1 MGTAPV
7 SVTGATAAPA
17 TTTPE
22 IFAGDVTSPA
32 GFRASGVH
40 CGLKKSNL
48 DLALVVSDRPAS
60 VAGVFTTNQVK
71 AAPVLYSQRIVA
83 SGAARAIVCNSGNA
97 NACTGDQ
104 GLRDSQETAALVA
117 EELGLL
123 SNQVIVASTG
133 VIGVPL
139 DMAKLR
145 SGIPRAVADLGTSG
159 ETASRAIMTTD
170 NFPKVCAARFRVGE
184 MAHGGSGRGGA
195 EVTIGG
201 MTKGAGMIQPN
212 MATTLC
218 FVTTDAGV
226 SAETLQAALRT
237 AVAGSYNSITVD
249 GDTSTN
255 DAVIV
260 LANGAS
266 GVRVE
271 NGTGEHEAFVEALSS
286 VLLELAKMIVRDA
299 EGGTKVIAIRVEGAR
314 DDEEAR
320 RAAFTIANSPLV
332 KTAFYGCQANWGR
345 ILAAAGRAG
354 VAMNEAKSGVWF
366 NDIRVVRDGL
376 AVGRDM
382 RAAEA
387 EMRKPEITVR
397 VDLGVGEGRGQVWT
411 SDLTEEYIRIN
422 GSYIS

>member
-1 MGTAPV
+1 V
-7 SVTGATAAPA
+7 SAAPA
-17 TTTPE
+17 GSSAPSVE
-22 IFAGDVTSPA
+22 VFKGDVTSPA
-32 GFRASGVH
+32 GYRASGVY

-48 DLALVVSDRPAS
+48 DLALVVSDRPAAA
-60 VAGVFTTNQVK
+60 AGVFTTNLVK

-83 SGAARAIVCNSGNA
+83 SGAARAMVCNSGNA
-97 NACTGDQ
+97 NACTGEA
-104 GLRDSQETAALVA
+104 GLRDTQETAARVA
-117 EELGLL
+117 DELGLV

-139 DMAKLR
+139 DMEKLR
-145 SGIPRAVADLGTSG
+145 AGIPRVVAELGTSG
-159 ETASRAIMTTD
+159 DSAARAIMTTD
-170 NFPKVCAARFRVGE
+170 NFPKTCAARFRVGDT
-184 MAHGGSGRGGA
+184 

-201 MTKGAGMIQPN
+201 MTKGAGMIHPDL
-212 MATTLC
+212 ATTLC
-218 FVTTDAGV
+218 FLTTDAGV
-226 SAETLQAALRT
+226 AAEPLQAALVA

-255 DAVIV
+255 DSVVV

-266 GVRVE
+266 TVQIE
-271 NGTGEHEAFVEALSS
+271 SGTPEYELFVQALTT
-286 VLLELAKMIVRDA
+286 VALDLAKMIVRDA
-299 EGGTKVIAIRVEGAR
+299 EGGTKLIAIRVEGAR
-314 DDEEAR
+314 DDAEAR

-354 VAMNEAKSGVWF
+354 VAMNEAASEVWF
-366 NDIRVVRDGL
+366 NDIRVVHDGL
-376 AVGRDM
+376 AVGRDL

-387 EMRKPEITVR
+387 EMRKPEVAVR
-397 VDLGVGEGRGQVWT
+397 VNLGVGSGQALVWT

>member
-1 MGTAPV
+1 MGTAPLPV
-7 SVTGATAAPA
+7 SAAPA
-17 TTTPE
+17 GSSAPSVE
-22 IFAGDVTSPA
+22 VFKGDVTSPA
-32 GFRASGVH
+32 GYRASGVY

-48 DLALVVSDRPAS
+48 DLALVVSDRPAAA
-60 VAGVFTTNQVK
+60 AGVFTTNLVK

-83 SGAARAIVCNSGNA
+83 SGAARAMVCNSGNA
-97 NACTGDQ
+97 NACTGEA
-104 GLRDSQETAALVA
+104 GLRDTQETAALVA
-117 EELGLL
+117 DELGLL

-145 SGIPRAVADLGTSG
+145 SGIPRAVAELGTSG
-159 ETASRAIMTTD
+159 ESAARAIMTTD
-170 NFPKVCAARFRVGE
+170 NFPKTSAARFRAGDC
-184 MAHGGSGRGGA
+184 

-201 MTKGAGMIQPN
+201 MTKGAGMIHPDL
-212 MATTLC
+212 ATTLC
-218 FVTTDAGV
+218 FLTTDAGMA
-226 SAETLQAALRT
+226 AEPLQAALRA

-255 DAVIV
+255 DSVVV

-266 GVRVE
+266 GAQIER
-271 NGTGEHEAFVEALSS
+271 GTPAYETFVEALST
-286 VLLELAKMIVRDA
+286 VTLELAKMIVRDA
-299 EGGTKVIAIRVEGAR
+299 EGGTKLIAIRVEGAR
-314 DDEEAR
+314 DDGEAR

-354 VAMNEAKSGVWF
+354 VAMNEAASEVWF
-366 NDIRVVRDGL
+366 NDIRVVHDGL
-376 AVGRDM
+376 AVGRDL

-387 EMRKPEITVR
+387 EMRKPEVAVR
-397 VDLGVGEGRGQVWT
+397 VNLGVGSGQALVWT

>member
-1 MGTAPV
+1 MGTAPL
-7 SVTGATAAPA
+7 SVTAAPA
-17 TTTPE
+17 GPSTSSVE
-22 IFAGDVTSPA
+22 VFAGDVTSPA
-32 GFRASGVH
+32 GYRASGVH

-83 SGAARAIVCNSGNA
+83 GGAARAMVCNSGNA
-97 NACTGDQ
+97 NACTGEA
-104 GLRDSQETAALVA
+104 GLRDTQETAARVA
-117 EELGLL
+117 DELGLV

-139 DMAKLR
+139 DMEKLR
-145 SGIPRAVADLGTSG
+145 AGIPRVVAELGTSG
-159 ETASRAIMTTD
+159 DTAARAIMTTD
-170 NFPKVCAARFRVGE
+170 NFPKTCAARFRVGDT
-184 MAHGGSGRGGA
+184 

-201 MTKGAGMIQPN
+201 MTKGAGMIHPDL
-212 MATTLC
+212 ATTLC
-218 FVTTDAGV
+218 FLTTDAGV
-226 SAETLQAALRT
+226 AAEPLQAALVA

-255 DAVIV
+255 DSVVV

-266 GVRVE
+266 GARIE
-271 NGTGEHEAFVEALSS
+271 SGTPAYQSFVEALST
-286 VLLELAKMIVRDA
+286 VALELAKMIVRDA
-299 EGGTKVIAIRVEGAR
+299 EGGTKLIAIRVEGAR
-314 DDEEAR
+314 DDAEAR

-354 VAMNEAKSGVWF
+354 VAMNEAASEVWF

-376 AVGRDM
+376 AVGRDL

-387 EMRKPEITVR
+387 EMRKPEVAVR
-397 VDLGVGEGRGQVWT
+397 VNLGVGSGTALVWT

>member
-1 MGTAPV
+1 MGTAPLP
-7 SVTGATAAPA
+7 VTVAAVA
-17 TTTPE
+17 VTRPE
-22 IFAGDVTSPA
+22 IFAGDCTSPA
-32 GFRASGVH
+32 GYRAAGVH

-83 SGAARAIVCNSGNA
+83 SGAARAIVCNAGNA
-97 NACTGDQ
+97 NACTGEA
-104 GLRDSQETAALVA
+104 GLRDTQETAALVA
-117 EELGLL
+117 EELGLV
-123 SNQVIVASTG
+123 SSQVIVASTG

-139 DMAKLR
+139 DMEKLR
-145 SGIPRAVADLGTSG
+145 AGIPRVVADLGPAG
-159 ETASRAIMTTD
+159 DTAARAIMTTD
-170 NFPKVCAARFRVGE
+170 NFPKTSAARFRI
-184 MAHGGSGRGGA
+184 GST
-195 EVTIGG
+195 EVTVGG

-218 FVTTDAGV
+218 FVTTDAAV
-226 SAETLQAALRT
+226 APETLQAALRI
-237 AVAGSYNSITVD
+237 AVDRSYNSITVD

-255 DAVIV
+255 DSVIV

-266 GVRVE
+266 GARIE
-271 NGTGEHEAFVEALSS
+271 AGTPEHDAFLEALSA
-286 VLLELAKMIVRDA
+286 VTLDLAKMIVRDA
-299 EGGTKVIAIRVEGAR
+299 EGGTKLMAIRVEGAHD
-314 DDEEAR
+314 DDEAK

-354 VAMNEAKSGVWF
+354 VAMNESRSGVWF
-366 NDIRVVRDGL
+366 NDVRVVRDGL

-387 EMRKPEITVR
+387 EMRKPEVTVR
-397 VDLGVGEGRGQVWT
+397 VDLGVGTGSALVWT

>member
-1 MGTAPV
+1 MGTAPL
-7 SVTGATAAPA
+7 SVNAVVAASA
-17 TTTPE
+17 KPE
-22 IFAGDVTSPA
+22 VFAGDCTSPA
-32 GFRASGVH
+32 GYRAAGVH

-48 DLALVVSDRPAS
+48 DLALVVSDRPAT

-83 SGAARAIVCNSGNA
+83 AGAARAIVCNSGNA
-97 NACTGDQ
+97 NACTGDA
-104 GLRDSQETAALVA
+104 GLRDTQETAALVA
-117 EELGLL
+117 DELGLL

-139 DMAKLR
+139 DMEKLR
-145 SGIPRAVADLGTSG
+145 AGIPRVVADLGPAG
-159 ETASRAIMTTD
+159 DTAARAIMTTD
-170 NFPKVCAARFRVGE
+170 NFPKTCAAKLRVGE
-184 MAHGGSGRGGA
+184 A

-226 SAETLQAALRT
+226 DAATLQAALRV

-255 DAVIV
+255 DAVVV
-260 LANGAS
+260 LANGAA
-266 GVRVE
+266 GVRIE
-271 NGTGEHEAFVEALSS
+271 SGTPEHEAFVEALSS

-299 EGGTKVIAIRVEGAR
+299 EGGTKVVAIKVEGAR
-314 DDEEAR
+314 DDDEAR

-354 VAMNEAKSGVWF
+354 VAMREAASGIWF
-366 NDIRVVRDGL
+366 GDVRVVRDGL

-382 RAAEA
+382 KAAEA
-387 EMRKPEITVR
+387 EMRKPELTVR
-397 VDLGVGEGRGQVWT
+397 VDLGTGGPGSAQVWT

>member
-1 MGTAPV
+1 VTRSAP
-7 SVTGATAAPA
+7 AAPGA
-17 TTTPE
+17 SAGGSGSPDRQAIA

-32 GFRASGVH
+32 GYRASGVH

-48 DLALVVSDRPAS
+48 DLALVVSDRPAT
-60 VAGVFTTNQVK
+60 VAGVFTRNLVK

-83 SGAARAIVCNSGNA
+83 GGAARAIVCNSGNA
-97 NACTGDQ
+97 NACTGAD
-104 GLRDSQETAALVA
+104 GLRDTQETAALIA
-117 EELGLL
+117 DELGLV

-139 DMAKLR
+139 DMAALR
-145 SGIPRAVADLGTSG
+145 RGIPRVVAELGPSG
-159 ETASRAIMTTD
+159 DAAARAILTTD
-170 NFPKVCAARFRVGE
+170 NFPKTCAARVRLGE
-184 MAHGGSGRGGA
+184 G

-201 MTKGAGMIQPN
+201 MTKGAGMIHPDL
-212 MATTLC
+212 ATTLC
-218 FVTTDAGV
+218 FLTTDAAVGPEALHSALVQAVGV
-226 SAETLQAALRT
+226 S
-237 AVAGSYNSITVD
+237 YNAITVD

-255 DAVIV
+255 DSVVV

-266 GVRVE
+266 GVRIDS
-271 NGTGEHEAFVEALSS
+271 GTGEYERFVEALST
-286 VLLELAKMIVRDA
+286 VALELAKMIVRDA
-299 EGGTKVIAIRVEGAR
+299 EGGTKLIAIRVEGAAS
-314 DDEEAR
+314 DDEAR

-354 VAMNEAKSGVWF
+354 VAMDESACGVWF
-366 NDIRVVRDGL
+366 NDIQVVRGGL
-376 AVGRDM
+376 AVGGDL

-387 EMRKPEITVR
+387 EMRKPEVAVR
-397 VDLGVGEGRGQVWT
+397 VALGVGAGAALVWT

>member
-1 MGTAPV
+1 MGTAPL
-7 SVTGATAAPA
+7 SVNAAAVATGK
-17 TTTPE
+17 PE
-22 IFAGDVTSPA
+22 IFAGNCTSPA
-32 GFRASGVH
+32 GYRAAGVH

-48 DLALVVSDRPAS
+48 DLALVVSERPAS

-83 SGAARAIVCNSGNA
+83 SGAARAIVCNAGNA
-97 NACTGDQ
+97 NACTGEA
-104 GLRDSQETAALVA
+104 GLRDTQETAALVA
-117 EELGLL
+117 EELGLV

-139 DMAKLR
+139 DMEKLR
-145 SGIPRAVADLGTSG
+145 AGIPRVVADLGPAG
-159 ETASRAIMTTD
+159 DTAARAIMTTD
-170 NFPKVCAARFRVGE
+170 NFPKTCAARFLVGQT
-184 MAHGGSGRGGA
+184 

-218 FVTTDAGV
+218 FVTTDAAV
-226 SAETLQAALRT
+226 APDVLQAAVRIG
-237 AVAGSYNSITVD
+237 VDQSYNSITVD

-255 DAVIV
+255 DSVIV

-266 GVRVE
+266 GVRIE
-271 NGTGEHEAFVEALSS
+271 SGTPEHEAFGEALSS

-299 EGGTKVIAIRVEGAR
+299 EGGTKLMAIQVEGAT
-314 DDEEAR
+314 DADEAK

-354 VAMNEAKSGVWF
+354 VAMSEAKSGVWF
-366 NDIRVVRDGL
+366 NDVRVVRDGL

-382 RAAEA
+382 KAAEA
-387 EMRKPEITVR
+387 EMRKPEVTVR
-397 VDLGVGEGRGQVWT
+397 VDLGVGTGTALVWT

-422 GSYIS
+422 VSYIS

>member
-7 SVTGATAAPA
+7 SVTAPVA
-17 TTTPE
+17 RTKPE

-32 GFRASGVH
+32 GFRAAGVH

-48 DLALVVSDRPAS
+48 DLALMVSDRPAS

-83 SGAARAIVCNSGNA
+83 LGAARAIVCNSGNA
-97 NACTGDQ
+97 NACTGEA

-139 DMAKLR
+139 DMEKLR
-145 SGIPRAVADLGTSG
+145 AGIPRAVADLQTSG
-159 ETASRAIMTTD
+159 ESAARAIMTTD
-170 NFPKVCAARFRVGE
+170 NFPKTCAARFRVGT
-184 MAHGGSGRGGA
+184 A
-195 EVTIGG
+195 EITIGG

-226 SAETLQAALRT
+226 APETLQAALRT
-237 AVAGSYNSITVD
+237 AVATSYNSITVD

-255 DAVIV
+255 DAVVV

-266 GVRVE
+266 GVRIE
-271 NGTGEHEAFVEALSS
+271 GGTPEHEVFVEALSA
-286 VLLELAKMIVRDA
+286 VTLELAKMIVRDA
-299 EGGTKVIAIRVEGAR
+299 EGGTKVIAIKVEGAR

-354 VAMNEAKSGVWF
+354 VAMNEARSGVWF

-387 EMRKPEITVR
+387 EMRKPEVTVR
-397 VDLGVGEGRGQVWT
+397 VDLGVGEGSGLVWT

>member
-1 MGTAPV
+1 V
-7 SVTGATAAPA
+7 SA
-17 TTTPE
+17 TTASATTRPE
-22 IFAGDVTSPA
+22 LFAGDVTSPA
-32 GFRASGVH
+32 GFRAAGVH
-40 CGLKKSNL
+40 CGLKKSNP
-48 DLALVVSDRPAS
+48 DLALVVSERPAA

-97 NACTGDQ
+97 NACTGEA

-117 EELGLL
+117 DELGLL

-139 DMAKLR
+139 DMEKLR
-145 SGIPRAVADLGTSG
+145 AGIPRVVADLGASG
-159 ETASRAIMTTD
+159 ETAARAIMTTD
-170 NFPKVCAARFRVGE
+170 NFPKVCAARFRVGDQ
-184 MAHGGSGRGGA
+184 

-226 SAETLQAALRT
+226 DAATLQAALRV
-237 AVAGSYNSITVD
+237 AVDGSYNSISVD

-255 DAVIV
+255 DSVIV

-266 GVRVE
+266 GIRIE
-271 NGTGEHEAFVEALSS
+271 NGTPEHDAFVEALSM
-286 VLLELAKMIVRDA
+286 VTLELAKMIVRDA
-299 EGGTKVIAIRVEGAR
+299 EGGTKVIEIEIQGAR
-314 DDEEAR
+314 DDEEAKR
-320 RAAFTIANSPLV
+320 TAFTIANSPLV

-354 VAMNEAKSGVWF
+354 VEMNEGRSGVWF
-366 NDIRVVRDGL
+366 NDVRVVRDGL
-376 AVGRDM
+376 AVGRDL

-387 EMRKPEITVR
+387 EMKKPEVTVR
-397 VDLGVGEGRGQVWT
+397 VDLGVGEGRARVWT